1 MKENKGFAICGA
13 ILLGVMLLAAAFSL
27 GIYVGRY
34 GLTREGL
41 SYAGPG
47 GGMPGGPMQQPQG
60 GQPLPGQGAPQGRGP
75 QAPQPLPPGLDSPP
89 QLIGRILTI
98 SPDGLDL
105 ATQDGPRPILLTED
119 TILEDH
125 EGNELTL
132 ADLARE
138 DVVGVFGELSGGGA
152 GRTLT
157 ATRIVVLPPR
167 PEP

>member
-1 MKENKGFAICGA
+1 MRGNKGFSVCGA
-13 ILLGVMLLAAAFSL
+13 ILLGVMLLVAVFSL

-60 GQPLPGQGAPQGRGP
+60 GQPRPGPQDTGP

-89 QLIGRILTI
+89 QLIGRIINI

-105 ATQDGPRPILLTED
+105 ATPDGPRPVLFTEE
-119 TILEDH
+119 TVFEDH
-125 EGNELTL
+125 EGGVLTVS
-132 ADLARE
+132 DLTRE
-138 DVVGVFGELSGGGA
+138 AVVGVYGELSGGGA
-152 GRTLT
+152 GRTFT
-157 ATRIVVLPPR
+157 ATRIVVLPLP